1 MNAIVLK
8 HTVML
13 LDASMNGENKSFQ
26 QNILAASAARGI
38 LSRLNNSWSVIELA
52 AAMWL

>member
-26 QNILAASAARGI
+26 QDILVAFAASGI
-38 LSRLNNSWSVIELA
+38 LSRLYNSWSVSELA
-52 AAMWL
+52 AAVWL